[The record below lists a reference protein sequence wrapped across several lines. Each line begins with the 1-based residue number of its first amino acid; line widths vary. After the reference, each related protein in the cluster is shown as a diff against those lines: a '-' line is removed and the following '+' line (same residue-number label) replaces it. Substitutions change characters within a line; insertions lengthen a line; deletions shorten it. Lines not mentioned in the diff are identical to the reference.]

1 MQAIVS
7 STDGA
12 QLRDVPAP
20 VPRPGEILVQVR
32 AASLNRADLAGLAA
46 GDGKTLGMEWA
57 GEVVAIGSEVRNHR
71 PGDRVMCTGSGAFAE
86 QAVTDGGRAMKI
98 PDGLS
103 FEEATILMLALQTM
117 HNAIATH
124 GRLVSGE
131 TVMIH
136 GASSGVGLM
145 GLQIAKLLG
154 AGTVIGTSTSAERRT
169 RLAEF
174 GADLAIDSQAANW
187 VEQVVAATGGRGVEV
202 IVDQITGP
210 NFNRTM
216 QAAAVLG
223 RIVNVGRLGGG
234 EGAFDYQLHA
244 LRRLTYTG
252 VTFRTRS
259 MEEIRELTARMAA
272 DLSAAVADRRLR
284 LPIDKVY
291 PLGQAAAALER
302 MRGNAHFGK
311 IVLSLKECA

>member
-7 STDGA
+7 STAGA

-20 VPRPGEILVQVR
+20 APRPGEILVRVR
-32 AASLNRADLAGLAA
+32 AASLNRADLAGLTA

-57 GEVVAIGSEVRNHR
+57 GEVVAAGSEVRNHR
-71 PGDRVMCTGSGAFAE
+71 PGDRVMCTGAGAFAE

-98 PDGLS
+98 PDGIS